1 MASPHTRR
9 VLQELKPQAENSKC
23 FECGTHNPQWVSV
36 TYGIWICLECSGKH
50 RGLGVHISFVRSV
63 TMDKWKD
70 IELEKMK
77 VGGNSK
83 AREFFEE
90 QPDWDDR
97 APIAQRYNS
106 RAAALYRD
114 KISTLAQGKSWDLAD
129 AHTRI
134 SVSGAFEGGCL
145 GDTNTRYM
153 SHSKS
158 SGSQGSDGGYQTE
171 TNMGGGFHTN
181 NYQQF
186 NTPAFKEQKEEFF
199 ERRKME
205 NASRP
210 DNLLPSQGGKY
221 SGFGYSRDPPPK
233 TQSQEIIDSTL
244 SSLAS
249 GWSLF
254 SAGASKIASTAKEK
268 AVTTVSLASSKIKEG
283 GLLETVQGHVSD
295 VACKVS
301 DIGKRGWSNIGGNNV
316 ASNQFNAVGNNNGCN
331 DNSYQ
336 RSHSIGGDGDWDWEN
351 STSKPT
357 MTQSNSY
364 HHQLGEM
371 NDNDWT
377 GFDAAGYQNSYQ
389 PTKSSGDEL
398 DTVPVRKNLKLQ
410 TTSQKLC
417 EGFSNIDVKSVPNKN
432 IKDGKATEE
441 DAAWD
446 LLMN

>member
-1 MASPHTRR
+1 MASPRTRR
-9 VLQELKPQAENSKC
+9 VLQELKPQDENSKC

-83 AREFFEE
+83 AREFLEE

-97 APIAQRYNS
+97 APIVQRYNS
-106 RAAALYRD
+106 NAAALYRD
-114 KISTLAQGKSWDLAD
+114 KISSLAQGKSWDFSEAKQ
-129 AHTRI
+129 RI
-134 SVSGAFEGGCL
+134 SVPSGLGGGSL
-145 GDTNTRYM
+145 DDKNVRYM

-158 SGSQGSDGGYQTE
+158 SLSHSSDGGYQTE
-171 TNMGGGFHTN
+171 ANMGAGCNTN
-181 NYQQF
+181 SYQQF
-186 NTPAFKEQKEEFF
+186 NTQAFKEQKEEFF
-199 ERRKME
+199 ERRKIE

-210 DNLLPSQGGKY
+210 DNLPPSQGGKY
-221 SGFGYSRDPPPK
+221 SGFGYSCDPPTK
-233 TQSQEIIDSTL
+233 TQSQEIIDTTL

-249 GWSLF
+249 GWSLL

-268 AVTTVSLASSKIKEG
+268 AVTTVNLASSKIKDG

-295 VACKVS
+295 VAYKVT
-301 DIGKRGWSNIGGNNV
+301 DIGKKGWNNIGGSNV
-316 ASNQFNAVGNNNGCN
+316 APNHFNAVGNNNSAN

-336 RSHSIGGDGDWDWEN
+336 RSHSIGGGGDWDWEN
-351 STSKPT
+351 SAPKQTI
-357 MTQSNSY
+357 TQSNSY
-364 HHQLGEM
+364 HNQLSES
-371 NDNDWT
+371 NDNDWS
-377 GFDAAGYQNSYQ
+377 GFDSTGYQTSYQ
-389 PTKSSGDEL
+389 QTKGRSDEL
-398 DTVPVRKNLKLQ
+398 STTSGRKNMKLQ
-410 TTSQKLC
+410 ATSRKLC
-417 EGFSNIDVKSVPNKN
+417 EGFNSLDVKSVPNKSATN
-432 IKDGKATEE
+432 GKGTEE